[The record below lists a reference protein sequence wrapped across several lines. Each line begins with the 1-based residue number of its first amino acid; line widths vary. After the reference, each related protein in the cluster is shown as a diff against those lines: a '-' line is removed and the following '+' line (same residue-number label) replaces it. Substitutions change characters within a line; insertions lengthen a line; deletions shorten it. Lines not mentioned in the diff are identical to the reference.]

1 MGARRFA
8 PISTMLTYKP
18 QREVVPV
25 GLEGKAQKTRQP
37 HNINE
42 PQVT

>member
-18 QREVVPV
+18 QREVVLV
-25 GLEGKAQKTRQP
+25 GLEGESAEDTA
-37 HNINE
+37 
-42 PQVT
+42 TS